1 MRERRGQ
8 VVPVADAVG
17 DRDRRQADGR
27 GGERSREPL
36 GYRASASQGAECSQ
50 MSGGATI
57 IAEILRRDGAA
68 KGGGPMAKG
77 MSMRKE
83 KKKPKKSKAK

>member
-1 MRERRGQ
+1 
-8 VVPVADAVG
+8 
-17 DRDRRQADGR
+17 
-27 GGERSREPL
+27 
-36 GYRASASQGAECSQ
+36 
-50 MSGGATI
+50 
-57 IAEILRRDGAA
+57 LRRDGAA